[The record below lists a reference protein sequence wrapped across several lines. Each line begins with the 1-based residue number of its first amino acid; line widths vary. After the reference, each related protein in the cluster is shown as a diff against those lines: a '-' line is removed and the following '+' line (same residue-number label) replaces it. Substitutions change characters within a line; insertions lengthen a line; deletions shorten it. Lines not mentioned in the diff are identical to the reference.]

1 MSNALVS
8 FDIDQAVAV
17 IKLNRPDKLNAI
29 NPEIISGLHDA
40 MDKAERDEAVRA
52 IVLAGEGRAF
62 SAGFDLNAEDDADWS
77 DTTYVRQELQRDFD
91 VIMRFWNCRKP
102 TIAAVHGYCLGGAME
117 LAIACDITV
126 AASGTR
132 FGAPEAKIGSGI
144 VALLLPWMIGPKQ
157 AKELLFTGDDRVTAE
172 RALALGLINRI
183 TDDLHYMDESMNLAH
198 TIAANDPV
206 SVQLTKVAINRSLDI
221 AGMTDALAQAL
232 EIDVEIETSET
243 SETKGDT

>member
-1 MSNALVS
+1 
-8 FDIDQAVAV
+8 
-17 IKLNRPDKLNAI
+17 
-29 NPEIISGLHDA
+29 
-40 MDKAERDEAVRA
+40 MDEAERDEAVRA
-52 IVLAGEGRAF
+52 IVLTGEGRAF

-91 VIMRFWNCRKP
+91 VIMRFWNSQKP

-117 LAIACDITV
+117 MAIACDITI

-183 TDDLHYMDESMNLAH
+183 TDDLHYLDESMNLAR
-198 TIAANDPV
+198 TIAGNDPV
-206 SVQLTKVAINRSLDI
+206 SVRLTKMAINRSLDI
-221 AGMTDALAQAL
+221 AGMSDALTQAL
-232 EIDVEIETSET
+232 EIDVEIETSEL
-243 SETKGDT
+243 KGDK